1 MAEDERDDDATQAIP
16 TSDESFDDTQYM
28 TPDDEPTRVMPAD
41 DDATSVMPANDDATR
56 RMDPGPDEATRQMRA
71 PPADEPPPTR
81 RITRE
86 DPMLAP
92 PPTER
97 IAYAEERN
105 LSAWLIATVVVTA
118 LLIGGLVGYTQR
130 KPSDANVV
138 ARALVSPDGGVV
150 PFDGQGKLT
159 VPRGALPTATAI
171 TIRRETVDHRVRL
184 GPEGDPRSVVYEPG
198 ELVVYVFEP
207 STLRFQQ
214 PVTIELPRQGNGSA
228 VLVDTKTG
236 ARVIPGEVVDGVVKI
251 ETTSFG
257 FDS

>member
-1 MAEDERDDDATQAIP
+1 MPEDERDDDATQAIP
-16 TSDESFDDTQYM
+16 SSDPSDDSGDDTQYM
-28 TPDDEPTRVMPAD
+28 TTD
-41 DDATSVMPANDDATR
+41 DDSTSVMPADSEATR
-56 RMDPGPDEATRQMRA
+56 RMDPEPDEATRQIGA
-71 PPADEPPPTR
+71 LPSNEPPATR
-81 RITRE
+81 PIARD

-92 PPTER
+92 PQPTER
-97 IAYAEERN
+97 IAFAEERN
-105 LSAWLIATVVVTA
+105 LSAWLIATAVVIA

-171 TIRRETVDHRVRL
+171 TIRRETIDHRVRL
-184 GPEGDPRSVVYEPG
+184 GAEGDPRSVVYEAG

-214 PVTIELPRQGNGSA
+214 PVAIELPRPGNGSA
-228 VLVDTKTG
+228 VLVDTKAG
-236 ARVIPGEVVDGVVKI
+236 ARVIGGEVVDGAVKI